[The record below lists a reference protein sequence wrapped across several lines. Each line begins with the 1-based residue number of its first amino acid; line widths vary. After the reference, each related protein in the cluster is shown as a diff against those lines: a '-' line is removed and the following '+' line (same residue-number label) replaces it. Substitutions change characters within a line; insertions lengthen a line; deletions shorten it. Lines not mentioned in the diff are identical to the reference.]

1 MPFIIRKKKK
11 KSRKP
16 QWSEW
21 SLPDQLRRR
30 SDVNWK
36 RAGGEESKKFAS
48 LLWKIK
54 IKLKCKKKE
63 EKPIQ
68 NTSINL

>member
-1 MPFIIRKKKK
+1 M
-11 KSRKP
+11 
-16 QWSEW
+16 
-21 SLPDQLRRR
+21 
-30 SDVNWK
+30 NWR

-48 LLWKIK
+48 LLCKIK
-54 IKLKCKKKE
+54 IKLICKKKE